1 MIEDQLLTPDA
12 IIARL
17 HTSEIGRKI
26 VVFRET
32 SSTNDRIRQA
42 GIGGEAQGLVI
53 FAESQTA
60 GRGTHGRTW
69 ISAPGSGLWFS
80 VLLRTR
86 LSPVKW
92 PLLVQMAAVATAEA
106 LQSFMSRSVQI
117 KSPNDLVVESAKLAG
132 FLLETSNRW
141 DFQVLGIGINVRSS
155 PPIPEYPTASVD
167 QYSAGPVARA
177 ELAAAIL
184 NRFEEWYLHSTESE
198 LAKAYSHWTL

>member
-12 IIARL
+12 IIAGL
-17 HTSEIGRKI
+17 HTSQIGRKI

-69 ISAPGSGLWFS
+69 ISTPGSGLWFS

-86 LSPVKW
+86 LLPAQW

-117 KSPNDLVVESAKLAG
+117 KLPNDLVVEGAKLAG

-141 DFQVLGIGINVRSS
+141 EFQVLGIGINVRSS

-167 QYSAGPVARA
+167 QYSARPVVRA
-177 ELAAAIL
+177 ELAATIL
-184 NRFEEWYLHSTESE
+184 NRFEGWYLHSTESE
-198 LAKAYSHWTL
+198 LAKAYSHWAL

>member
-1 MIEDQLLTPDA
+1 MDIRA
-12 IIARL
+12 W
-17 HTSEIGRKI
+17 IGPL
-26 VVFRET
+26 VF
-32 SSTNDRIRQA
+32 
-42 GIGGEAQGLVI
+42 GLVTYPA
-53 FAESQTA
+53 FAC
-60 GRGTHGRTW
+60 
-69 ISAPGSGLWFS
+69 
-80 VLLRTR
+80 
-86 LSPVKW
+86 
-92 PLLVQMAAVATAEA
+92 QMAAPG
-106 LQSFMSRSVQI
+106 
-117 KSPNDLVVESAKLAG
+117 PNGSGSDSGRAPVVVESAKLAG

>member
-26 VVFRET
+26 IVFRET

-86 LSPVKW
+86 LLPVKW
-92 PLLVQMAAVATAEA
+92 PLLVQMTAVATAEA
-106 LQSFMSRSVQI
+106 LQSFMSRPVQI
-117 KSPNDLVVESAKLAG
+117 KSPNDLVVENAKLAG

-141 DFQVLGIGINVRSS
+141 DFQVLGVGINVRSS

-184 NRFEEWYLHSTESE
+184 NRFEEWYLHSTESQ
-198 LAKAYSHWTL
+198 LAKASSHWTL

>member
-12 IIARL
+12 IIGRL

-42 GIGGEAQGLVI
+42 GVGGEAQGLVI

-80 VLLRTR
+80 VLLRTQ
-86 LSPVKW
+86 LLPVKW
-92 PLLVQMAAVATAEA
+92 PLLVQMAAVSAAEA
-106 LQSFMSRSVQI
+106 LQSFVRRSVQI
-117 KSPNDLVVESAKLAG
+117 KPPNDLVVEGAKLAG

-155 PPIPEYPTASVD
+155 PQIPEYPTASVD
-167 QYSAGPVARA
+167 QYSAGPVVRT

-198 LAKAYSHWTL
+198 LAKAYNHWVL

>member
-1 MIEDQLLTPDA
+1 MIEDQPLTPDA

-60 GRGTHGRTW
+60 GRGTHGRSW

-86 LSPVKW
+86 LSPVNW

-106 LQSFMSRSVQI
+106 LQSFMSRSVRI

-167 QYSAGPVARA
+167 QYSVGPVARA
-177 ELAAAIL
+177 DLAAAIL
-184 NRFEEWYLHSTESE
+184 NRFEQWYLDSAESE

>member
-1 MIEDQLLTPDA
+1 VIEDQLLTSDA
-12 IIARL
+12 IVARL
-17 HTSEIGRKI
+17 HTSEIGWKI

-42 GIGGEAQGLVI
+42 GVGGEPQGLVI

-80 VLLRTR
+80 VLLRTQ
-86 LSPVKW
+86 LLPVKW
-92 PLLVQMAAVATAEA
+92 PLLVQMAAVSAAEV
-106 LQSFMSRSVQI
+106 LQPFLSRSVQI
-117 KSPNDLVVESAKLAG
+117 KRPNDLVVEGAKLAG

-167 QYSAGPVARA
+167 QYSAGPVVRA

-198 LAKAYSHWTL
+198 LAKAYNHWAL

>member
-1 MIEDQLLTPDA
+1 MIEDQQLTSDA
-12 IIARL
+12 IIAGL
-17 HTSEIGRKI
+17 HTSQIGRKI
-26 VVFRET
+26 VVFRKT

-42 GIGGEAQGLVI
+42 GVGGEAQGLVI

-80 VLLRTR
+80 VLLRTQ
-86 LSPVKW
+86 LLPVKW

-117 KSPNDLVVESAKLAG
+117 KSPNDLVVEGAKLAG

-141 DFQVLGIGINVRSS
+141 DFQVLGTGINVHSS
-155 PPIPEYPTASVD
+155 PPIPEYPTASVV
-167 QYSAGPVARA
+167 QYSAGAVGRA

-184 NRFEEWYLHSTESE
+184 NRFEEWYLNSTESE
-198 LAKAYSHWTL
+198 LAKAYSHWSL

>member
-17 HTSEIGRKI
+17 HTSEIGREI

-42 GIGGEAQGLVI
+42 GVGGEAQGLVI

-69 ISAPGSGLWFS
+69 ISAPGS
-80 VLLRTR
+80 VLLRTQ
-86 LSPVKW
+86 LLPIKW
-92 PLLVQMAAVATAEA
+92 PLLVQMAAVSAAEA
-106 LQSFMSRSVQI
+106 LQSFVRRPVQI
-117 KSPNDLVVESAKLAG
+117 KPPNDLVVEGAKLAG

-155 PPIPEYPTASVD
+155 PKIPEYPTASVD
-167 QYSAGPVARA
+167 QYSAGPVVRT

-198 LAKAYSHWTL
+198 LAKAYNHWVL